1 VLHPTARLLLKTGV
15 RQALERPT
23 ITEPGQIRIVPLG
36 GLGEIGMN
44 CFAVEQADGIVVV
57 DCGAA
62 FAEDDVGIDVWHPDF
77 SWLLA
82 LRDRIAG
89 VFITHGHEDHIGAL
103 PYLLADLEVPV
114 WGPPHALGIAKKR
127 LAEHEFAPNELDLR
141 EAHAGQAYEVG
152 PFTIEPVRVAHSIVE
167 ASALHIRTAVGSILH
182 TGDFNFDP
190 DPPDGEPTDEARLTA
205 LGDDGISLLLSDSTN
220 IDVPVRSGSE
230 REVGQALEELVR
242 EAPARVVIAMF
253 ASNIQRL
260 ILLGEIA
267 RRTNRKLCL
276 FGRSLETQYAVA
288 SQIGRVSWPSDLVV
302 SGDRAAELP
311 RERVLVLAGGTQAE
325 RNSALKRLSIGV
337 HPLLK
342 LAEGDTVIFSSRII
356 PGNDRPVFAMMNDLL
371 RAGITLKT
379 RFSDPGVHT
388 SGHAGRSEQS
398 RMIELCRPNCFL
410 PVHGTLHH
418 LQRHEELARQL
429 GVTETAV
436 VENGT
441 PVACDGHKLWK
452 DGIVPHG
459 RIAIAVGGEALSNE
473 THQRRLE
480 LGRFGVA
487 FVSLALGP
495 NDKLAA
501 PPAVRTRGVPLVD
514 GDDTAL
520 RAVAREIVRSVE
532 SFHRGRGTTLAE
544 FVRRAARRKLED
556 LSGTRPIVEVETLEL
571 D

>member
-1 VLHPTARLLLKTGV
+1 VKFPSSLAPNR
-15 RQALERPT
+15 
-23 ITEPGQIRIVPLG
+23 IRIVPLG

-44 CFAVEQADGIVVV
+44 CFALEQADGIVIV

-62 FAEDDVGIDVWHPDF
+62 FADDDVGIDVWHPDF

-82 LRDRIAG
+82 ERERVQG
-89 VFITHGHEDHIGAL
+89 VFLTHGHEDHVGAL
-103 PYLLADLEVPV
+103 PYLLSELQLPV
-114 WGPPHALGIAKKR
+114 WGPPHALEIAKRR
-127 LAEHEFAPNELDLR
+127 LSEHRFAPAELDLR
-141 EAHAGQAYEVG
+141 EAHAGREYQVG

-167 ASALHIRTAVGSILH
+167 ASALHVRTAAGSVLH

-190 DPPDGEPTDEARLTA
+190 DPPDGEPTNEARLTE
-205 LGDDGISLLLSDSTN
+205 LGDRGISLLLSDSTN
-220 IDVPVRSGSE
+220 IDVPLRTGSE
-230 REVGQALEELVR
+230 RGVGAALEELVQN
-242 EAPARVVIAMF
+242 APARVVIAMF

-267 RRTNRKLCL
+267 QRTGRKLCL
-276 FGRSLETQYAVA
+276 FGRSLETQCQVA
-288 SQIGRVSWPSDLVV
+288 RQIGRLSWPSDLLV
-302 SGDRAAELP
+302 SSDQASSVP
-311 RERVLVLAGGTQAE
+311 RERLLVLAGGTQAE
-325 RNSALKRLSIGV
+325 RNSALRRLSTGQ
-337 HPLLK
+337 HPRLA

-388 SGHAGRSEQS
+388 SGHAGRSEQT

-418 LQRHEELARQL
+418 LLRHQELAQDL
-429 GVTETAV
+429 GVNETIV

-441 PVACDGHKLWK
+441 PVVCDGNKLWK
-452 DGIVPHG
+452 DERVPHG
-459 RIAIAVGGEALSNE
+459 RVAIAIGGEELSSE
-473 THQRRLE
+473 THQRRVE
-480 LGRFGVA
+480 LGRMGIA
-487 FVSLALGP
+487 FVSLAIDRA
-495 NDKLAA
+495 DKLAA

-514 GDDTAL
+514 NDEQAL
-520 RAVAREIVRSVE
+520 RAVAKEIARAVE
-532 SFHRGRGTTLAE
+532 TFRGGRGLALAE

-571 D
+571 DP

>member
-1 VLHPTARLLLKTGV
+1 MQFPSNIAPDR
-15 RQALERPT
+15 
-23 ITEPGQIRIVPLG
+23 IRIVPLG

-44 CFAVEQADGIVVV
+44 CFALEQAEGIVIV

-62 FAEDDVGIDVWHPDF
+62 FADDDVGIDVWHPDF

-82 LRDRIAG
+82 QRERVHG
-89 VFITHGHEDHIGAL
+89 VFLTHGHEDHLGAL
-103 PYLLADLEVPV
+103 PYLLSELELPV
-114 WGPPHALGIAKKR
+114 WGPPHALEIAKRR
-127 LAEHEFAPNELDLR
+127 LLEHQFAPAELDLR
-141 EAHAGQAYEVG
+141 EAHAGREYRVG
-152 PFTIEPVRVAHSIVE
+152 PFTIEPVRVAHSIIE
-167 ASALHIRTAVGSILH
+167 ASALHMRTAAGSVLH

-190 DPPDGEPTDEARLTA
+190 DPPDGEPTDEARLTE
-205 LGDDGISLLLSDSTN
+205 LGDQGISLLLSDSTN

-230 REVGQALEELVR
+230 RAVGAALEELVR
-242 EAPARVVIAMF
+242 NAPARVVIAMF

-267 RRTNRKLCL
+267 QRTGRKLCL
-276 FGRSLETQYAVA
+276 FGRSLETQCAVA
-288 SQIGRVSWPSDLVV
+288 RQIGRLSWPSDLVV
-302 SGDRAAELP
+302 SADQASNVP
-311 RERVLVLAGGTQAE
+311 RERLLVLAGGTQAE
-325 RNSALKRLSIGV
+325 RNSALKRLSTGQ
-337 HPLLK
+337 HPRLA

-379 RFSDPGVHT
+379 RFSDPAVHT
-388 SGHAGRSEQS
+388 SGHAGRTEQS

-418 LQRHEELARQL
+418 LLRHQELAQDL
-429 GVTETAV
+429 GVSETAV

-441 PVACDGHKLWK
+441 PVVCDGHKLWK
-452 DGIVPHG
+452 DELVPHG
-459 RIAIAVGGEALSNE
+459 RVAIAVGGEALSSQ

-480 LGRFGVA
+480 LGRLGIA
-487 FVSLALGP
+487 FVSLAIDRA
-495 NDKLAA
+495 DKLAA

-514 GDDTAL
+514 NDEQAL
-520 RAVAREIVRSVE
+520 RAVAKEIARAVE
-532 SFHRGRGTTLAE
+532 TFRGGRGLGLAE

-571 D
+571 DT

>member
-1 VLHPTARLLLKTGV
+1 MEFPPNLAPDL
-15 RQALERPT
+15 
-23 ITEPGQIRIVPLG
+23 IRIVPLG

-44 CFAVEQADGIVVV
+44 CFALEQAGGIVIV
-57 DCGAA
+57 DCGAS

-82 LRDRIAG
+82 QRERLHG
-89 VFITHGHEDHIGAL
+89 VFLTHGHEDHLGAL
-103 PYLLADLEVPV
+103 PYLLAELELPV
-114 WGPPHALGIAKKR
+114 WGPPHALELAKRR
-127 LAEHEFAPNELDLR
+127 LLEHQFAPDELDLR
-141 EAHAGQAYEVG
+141 EAHAGREYQVG

-167 ASALHIRTAVGSILH
+167 ASALHMRTAAGSVLH

-190 DPPDGEPTDEARLTA
+190 DPPDGEPTDEARLSE
-205 LGDDGISLLLSDSTN
+205 LGDQGISLLLSDSTN
-220 IDVPVRSGSE
+220 IDVPVRAGSE
-230 REVGQALEELVR
+230 RGVGAALEELVR

-267 RRTNRKLCL
+267 QRTGRKLCL
-276 FGRSLETQYAVA
+276 LGRSLDTQAA
-288 SQIGRVSWPSDLVV
+288 IARQIGRLSWPSDLLV
-302 SGDRAAELP
+302 SPDLAASVP
-311 RERVLVLAGGTQAE
+311 RERLLVLAGGTQAE
-325 RNSALKRLSIGV
+325 RNSALKRLSSGQ
-337 HPLLK
+337 HPRLA

-379 RFSDPGVHT
+379 RFSDPAVHT

-418 LQRHEELARQL
+418 LLRHQELAREL
-429 GVTETAV
+429 GVSETTV

-441 PVACDGHKLWK
+441 PVVCDGQKLWK
-452 DGIVPHG
+452 DERVPHG
-459 RIAIAVGGEALSNE
+459 RVAIAIGGEELSSQ

-480 LGRFGVA
+480 LGRSGIA
-487 FVSLALGP
+487 FVCLVIDRNEQLAV
-495 NDKLAA
+495 
-501 PPAVRTRGVPLVD
+501 PPSVRTRGVPLVD
-514 GDDTAL
+514 NDEPAL
-520 RAVAREIVRSVE
+520 RAVAKEIARAVE
-532 SFHRGRGTTLAE
+532 TFRGGRGLALAE

-571 D
+571 DR

>member
-1 VLHPTARLLLKTGV
+1 VQFSPSLAPN
-15 RQALERPT
+15 
-23 ITEPGQIRIVPLG
+23 QIRIVPLG

-44 CFAVEQADGIVVV
+44 CFALEQADGIVIV

-62 FAEDDVGIDVWHPDF
+62 FADDDVGIDVWHPDF

-82 LRDRIAG
+82 QRERVHG
-89 VFITHGHEDHIGAL
+89 VFLTHGHEDHLGAL
-103 PYLLADLEVPV
+103 PYLLSELALPV
-114 WGPPHALGIAKKR
+114 WGPPHALEIAKRR
-127 LAEHEFAPNELDLR
+127 LLEHQFAPAELDLR
-141 EAHAGQAYEVG
+141 EAHAGREYRVG
-152 PFTIEPVRVAHSIVE
+152 PFTIEPVRVAHSIIE
-167 ASALHIRTAVGSILH
+167 ASALHMRTAAGSVLH

-205 LGDDGISLLLSDSTN
+205 LGDQGISLLLSDSTN

-230 REVGQALEELVR
+230 RAVGAALEELVAQ
-242 EAPARVVIAMF
+242 APARVVIAMF

-260 ILLGEIA
+260 ILLGDIA
-267 RRTNRKLCL
+267 QRTGRKLCL
-276 FGRSLETQYAVA
+276 FGRSLETQCAVA
-288 SQIGRVSWPSDLVV
+288 RQIGRLSWPSDLVV
-302 SGDRAAELP
+302 SADQASSVP
-311 RERVLVLAGGTQAE
+311 RERLLVLAGGTQAE
-325 RNSALKRLSIGV
+325 RNSALKRLSLGQ
-337 HPLLK
+337 HPRLS

-379 RFSDPGVHT
+379 RFSDPSVHT

-418 LQRHEELARQL
+418 LLRHQELAQDL
-429 GVTETAV
+429 GVSETAV

-441 PVACDGHKLWK
+441 PVVCDGHKLWK
-452 DGIVPHG
+452 DERVPHG
-459 RIAIAVGGEALSNE
+459 RVAIAVGGEALDSQ
-473 THQRRLE
+473 THQRRIE
-480 LGRFGVA
+480 LGRMGIA
-487 FVSLALGP
+487 FVSLAIDRA
-495 NDKLAA
+495 DKLAV

-514 GDDTAL
+514 NDEQAL
-520 RAVAREIVRSVE
+520 RAVAKEIARAVE
-532 SFHRGRGTTLAE
+532 SFRGGRGLDLAE

-571 D
+571 EH